1 MFTRLDLAQLSHY
14 SQQWTWQ
21 REKGYGRLLL
31 AETQGVSCN
40 GHAGHK
46 KCPHTLKVGT
56 VSYFVKFQTQRCED
70 QCHPKEGKAERTHGG
85 LAPDHP
91 LLRDAQATLKEHLK
105 KRLAS
110 LDEQLFDSQIKAEK
124 IDTEQGEL
132 GVELFEAQQRLQTFQ
147 NKIRRLS
154 EQEEAAQK
162 KRAASEQEMQK
173 LAKELRAEEA
183 EVSATRDL
191 LLKTRAEVNEIK
203 FALQKAQEHTISL
216 ENSIKLKRRELYK
229 DSETLR
235 KDELQKMRQDFFLD
249 RLHGQLQEMSEQK
262 DSIVA
267 QIKAHEADHEVSK
280 TAIREAQHEIDEIM
294 KGKRELRTQLQACMQ
309 GIEMRSRAE
318 ATIKKAIET
327 QEEKATT
334 LQGHIREL
342 EKTKAL
348 LQGCEEREAELVKV
362 EFETAQLQVESAGVR
377 AAIAAAEEEMAGID
391 QDIKEK
397 ENFLDQYQAEIRKG
411 HILISRKQQLVDQLN
426 REYDAK
432 KSANG
437 EESSG
442 VLDATI
448 RGLKS
453 QSAQNAQNIAELQ
466 QVWIKKQTDLI
477 NLQAKIGGKREE
489 VAAKKDEVAIRK
501 QRNVRISGEV
511 EATKREIK
519 TLTSE
524 LKEMQHLVDRMSRQM
539 VAFKDGQAKFENE
552 AAAVA
557 GEAALQLEQK
567 NTQKEELR
575 LSVKKTEEERD
586 TCLEE
591 ILSLESQVM
600 LWERKITLEKEMQ
613 MAIDPSIGQSELT
626 AMKKEIHRMELRE
639 IQLKNTQDH
648 LVNELKRML
657 DKRDYIHVRN
667 EPRSREVNEAHQKT
681 VLQRKLA
688 ALDTRLKEAE
698 VRLMFEK
705 ACLVQMQRTLKDIA
719 KLSDEDLK
727 IRLKPSIEL
736 AIYNVQREAA
746 SVAAA
751 LAEAEQISPALQPT
765 MSAFRAWALHLA
777 NASTLYRLHPSALRY
792 SAE

>member
-1 MFTRLDLAQLSHY
+1 MVAENPLWV
-14 SQQWTWQ
+14 QQDPA
-21 REKGYGRLLL
+21 L
-31 AETQGVSCN
+31 
-40 GHAGHK
+40 
-46 KCPHTLKVGT
+46 
-56 VSYFVKFQTQRCED
+56 
-70 QCHPKEGKAERTHGG
+70 EGQTHGG

-294 KGKRELRTQLQACMQ
+294 KDKRELRTQLQACMQ

-342 EKTKAL
+342 EEMNETLTAQRNSTHYQLKGIQAQISSSEDTQRQMRQQVTVLATSLNKAQDDAKKTEELANSLAHQREKTKAL

-426 REYDAK
+426 R
-432 KSANG
+432 
-437 EESSG
+437 
-442 VLDATI
+442 
-448 RGLKS
+448 S

-489 VAAKKDEVAIRK
+489 VRLATPPNPTWVLILLYRGGISRNCDSRLQKVGDFRQNSVPQVAAKKDEVAIRK

-575 LSVKKTEEERD
+575 LSKTEEERD

-613 MAIDPSIGQSELT
+613 MAIDPSIGQ
-626 AMKKEIHRMELRE
+626 
-639 IQLKNTQDH
+639 
-648 LVNELKRML
+648 ML

-698 VRLMFEK
+698 EQSTKTEAVFETTT
-705 ACLVQMQRTLKDIA
+705 ATLAEIQSQITTLKREIEEA
-719 KLSDEDLK
+719 QSKMKAAESSVEKEKGTKRLELPNACHLSMHSRVLVPVIFE
-727 IRLKPSIEL
+727 
-736 AIYNVQREAA
+736 EA
-746 SVAAA
+746 
-751 LAEAEQISPALQPT
+751 
-765 MSAFRAWALHLA
+765 
-777 NASTLYRLHPSALRY
+777 
-792 SAE
+792 